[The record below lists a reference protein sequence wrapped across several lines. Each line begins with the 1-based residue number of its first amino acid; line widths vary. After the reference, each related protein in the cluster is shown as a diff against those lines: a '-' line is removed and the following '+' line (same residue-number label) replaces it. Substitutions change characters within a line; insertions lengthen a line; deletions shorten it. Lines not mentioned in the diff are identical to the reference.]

1 MAHSIVC
8 YSSWVALK
16 VASLVKKIDQVEVFD
31 APIEDEEL
39 DIKLGEES
47 EFADDE
53 FSDHTNN
60 ASLLNT
66 GSTGEGY
73 VAVSCTGFKDLLL
86 KVLLK

>member
-39 DIKLGEES
+39 DIKLGEEG

-66 GSTGEGY
+66 GSGEGY
-73 VAVSCTGFKDLLL
+73 VAAS
-86 KVLLK
+86 

>member
-1 MAHSIVC
+1 M
-8 YSSWVALK
+8 ALK

-53 FSDHTNN
+53 FSDHTHN
-60 ASLLNT
+60 ASLLKT

-86 KVLLK
+86 KVLLKQTGK